1 MIAGALY
8 TWVEGQDANW
18 DWQNYHNYNVWAVLN
33 DRYGTDVVPAG
44 FQTYFS
50 PVVYFPVYYLRLL
63 LPALYGSLIIGAV
76 HGLNL
81 VLIYFMTRVLL
92 R

>member
-1 MIAGALY
+1 M
-8 TWVEGQDANW
+8 
-18 DWQNYHNYNVWAVLN
+18 LN

-50 PVVYFPVYYLRLL
+50 PVVYFPVYYLRLW

-92 R
+92 REAANASATAAAILIAA